1 MFLRYIIGSDRTL
14 LDRLAGLGD
23 ITYLFL
29 ETHIPRTNNYFK
41 QVIIIITWNPQ
52 PFAFERRQP
61 MGSPTLVW
69 NFASV
74 SRWRRHWFWIFESVI
89 CWRRHWFG
97 NFGPSAAG
105 DALLPR
111 RVSAAGDDDRSQ

>member
-41 QVIIIITWNPQ
+41 KITTIITWNPQ
-52 PFAFERRQP
+52 PFPLERRQP
-61 MGSPTLVW
+61 MGS
-69 NFASV
+69 
-74 SRWRRHWFWIFESVI
+74 
-89 CWRRHWFG
+89 FG
-97 NFGPSAAG
+97 ILGPSAAG
-105 DALLPR
+105 DATGFGFLSP
-111 RVSAAGDDDRSQ
+111 SAAGDAHGQTLGGFALWRRGDPWA

>member
-41 QVIIIITWNPQ
+41 KITIIITWNPQ
-52 PFAFERRQP
+52 PFPLERRHP
-61 MGSPTLVW
+61 MRSPTLEIW
-69 NFASV
+69 S
-74 SRWRRHWFWIFESVI
+74 
-89 CWRRHWFG
+89 
-97 NFGPSAAG
+97 PSAAG
-105 DALLPR
+105 DALFAKTLVSR
-111 RVSAAGDDDRSQ
+111 RRR

>member
-41 QVIIIITWNPQ
+41 KITSIITWNPQ

-61 MGSPTLVW
+61 MGSPTLVLE
-69 NFASV
+69 
-74 SRWRRHWFWIFESVI
+74 FWVRQPPATPLVLDF
-89 CWRRHWFG
+89 
-97 NFGPSAAG
+97 
-105 DALLPR
+105 
-111 RVSAAGDDDRSQ
+111 